1 MRLSELREKG
11 YKALVEALGVAGA
24 LEFLKDLEA
33 GYGDYT
39 ADRSLWLDQLSIEDF
54 QNDIRPKNPPDTPA

>member
-11 YKALVEALGVAGA
+11 YKALIEALGVAGA
-24 LEFLKDLEA
+24 LEFLKDLETN
-33 GYGDYT
+33 YGDYT

-54 QNDIRPKNPPDTPA
+54 QNDTKRKNPPDTPA